1 MKVSKIESSHNH
13 DLVTPSKKNF
23 IQTQKNITPVARSLI
38 GTFTRAGVGPS
49 KMMNVFSEIR
59 GGVEKVGFSDK
70 DIRNVVRDIRRD
82 TIDSNDSQA
91 ALQYLKKL
99 LAETLG
105 TNRLWSET

>member
-1 MKVSKIESSHNH
+1 ME
-13 DLVTPSKKNF
+13 
-23 IQTQKNITPVARSLI
+23 NI
-38 GTFTRAGVGPS
+38 
-49 KMMNVFSEIR
+49 
-59 GGVEKVGFSDK
+59 GFSDK
-70 DIRNVVRDIRRD
+70 DIQNVVRDIRRD